1 MPNLVN
7 EILLADLQREFK
19 NMGSCVVVE
28 FGKLLP
34 KHDMEIR
41 GRLRA
46 VGIRYRV
53 VRSRLAVRAFAGMK
67 LDLGDALTGR
77 CGIAI
82 AQKEG
87 AIQAAKILREW
98 IKKTKDAPLTIKG
111 GVVEGASYSGANA
124 DSIADLP
131 DRNTVNTQIV
141 SALSS
146 PARLLATLV
155 SAVAGGVARCI
166 QAKIEAQGK
175 IEAQNSGSE
184 TQNSGS
190 ESSSAPSGGATS

>member
-19 NMGSCVVVE
+19 SMGSCVVVE

-34 KHDMEIR
+34 QQDIEIR
-41 GRLRA
+41 GKLRA
-46 VGIRYRV
+46 AGVRYRV
-53 VRSRLAVRAFAGMK
+53 VRSRLAARAFAGMK

-87 AIQAAKILREW
+87 AIQAAKLLREW
-98 IKKTKDAPLTIKG
+98 IKKTKDAPIAIKG
-111 GVVEGASYSGANA
+111 GVVEGAAYSGAA
-124 DSIADLP
+124 AESIADLP

-141 SALSS
+141 SAISG
-146 PARLLATLV
+146 PARSLASLV
-155 SAVAGGVARCI
+155 SAVAGGLARCI
-166 QAKIEAQGK
+166 QAKVDAQG
-175 IEAQNSGSE
+175 
-184 TQNSGS
+184 
-190 ESSSAPSGGATS
+190 GAGDKAAS

>member
-19 NMGSCVVVE
+19 SMGSCVVVE

-34 KHDMEIR
+34 QQDIEIR
-41 GRLRA
+41 GKLRA
-46 VGIRYRV
+46 AGVRYRA
-53 VRSRLAVRAFAGMK
+53 VRSRLAARAFAGMK

-87 AIQAAKILREW
+87 AIQAAKLLREW
-98 IKKTKDAPLTIKG
+98 IKKTKDAPIAIKG
-111 GVVEGASYSGANA
+111 GVVEGAAYSGAA
-124 DSIADLP
+124 AESIADLP

-141 SALSS
+141 SAISG
-146 PARLLATLV
+146 PARSLASLV
-155 SAVAGGVARCI
+155 SAVAGGLARCI
-166 QAKIEAQGK
+166 QAKVDAQGG
-175 IEAQNSGSE
+175 AGD
-184 TQNSGS
+184 
-190 ESSSAPSGGATS
+190 SAAS